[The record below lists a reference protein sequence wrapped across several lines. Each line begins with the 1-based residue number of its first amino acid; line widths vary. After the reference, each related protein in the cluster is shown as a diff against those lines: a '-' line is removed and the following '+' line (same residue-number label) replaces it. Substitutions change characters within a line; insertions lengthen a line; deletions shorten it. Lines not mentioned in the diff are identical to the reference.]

1 VLDRFGADQTFFLEL
16 LHIAQH
22 VVERR
27 IQSRRSGFLLSKAT
41 LVIFEDGLVSVTVTA
56 GETSAGLAKLL
67 EITSKSLKLGSEIA
81 SAHVA
86 SSDMITPSQS
96 SCR

>member
-1 VLDRFGADQTFFLEL
+1 VDGEP
-16 LHIAQH
+16 
-22 VVERR
+22 
-27 IQSRRSGFLLSKAT
+27 AT
-41 LVIFEDGLVSVTVTA
+41 GRAEAFEIS
-56 GETSAGLAKLL
+56 
-67 EITSKSLKLGSEIA
+67 SKSLKLGSEIA